1 MLQIKL
7 KSIDDIE
14 KDRNRM
20 RKMEHKKRPNKQ
32 NPPLN
37 SLLRINRIYY

>member
-7 KSIDDIE
+7 KSIDDKE

-20 RKMEHKKRPNKQ
+20 RKMEHKKDKINQK
-32 NPPLN
+32 PPLN
-37 SLLRINRIYY
+37 SLQI